1 MYGSAGKGAVGAG
14 VVIGGGQLAVTGGTP
29 GVVVTL
35 LAVALVLSGVLMVR
49 SARLKAAKG

>member
-29 GVVVTL
+29 GVVTTL
-35 LAVALVLSGVLMVR
+35 LAVALVLGGVLMVR
-49 SARLKAAKG
+49 SARIKAAKG

>member
-14 VVIGGGQLAVTGGTP
+14 VVVGGGQLAMTGGTP
-29 GVVVTL
+29 GVVTTL
-35 LAVALVLSGVLMVR
+35 LAIALVLGGALMVR

>member
-1 MYGSAGKGAVGAG
+1 MGAG